1 MIHRNYDWVMPAEK
15 NRFGVFFVAMVFM
28 FVASVMAVAPVGAN
42 NGNGSGNASEK
53 GNSLQAVAEPVD
65 LEEGDVE
72 VMTSDSDASNFDEEF
87 TYYVV
92 RHGVEYD
99 RAVYREPARLG
110 GENFDLT
117 GSDVG
122 SSWFGVSAPR
132 DGTQHKIDHKGL
144 VSLYFIIENDGDL
157 RVSDEDEDV
166 VIDGDVEVKSL
177 QVQFNGKGELLHAN
191 GIEPTE

>member
-15 NRFGVFFVAMVFM
+15 NRFGVFFVAVVFI

-53 GNSLQAVAEPVD
+53 GSSLQAVAEPVD

-72 VMTSDSDASNFDEEF
+72 VKTSDPNASNFEEEF

-122 SSWFGVSAPR
+122 SFWFGVSAP
-132 DGTQHKIDHKGL
+132 DTGGVQHKIDHKGQ
-144 VSLYFIIENDGDL
+144 VSLYFIIENDG
-157 RVSDEDEDV
+157 
-166 VIDGDVEVKSL
+166 DGDVEVKSL
-177 QVQFNGKGELLHAN
+177 QVQFNGKGELLRAN

>member
-1 MIHRNYDWVMPAEK
+1 MAQAKYNWVMPAEK
-15 NRFGVFFVAMVFM
+15 NRFGVFFVAVVFA

-42 NGNGSGNASEK
+42 NGNGNASEK
-53 GNSLQAVAEPVD
+53 GNSLRAVAEPVE

-72 VMTSDSDASNFDEEF
+72 VKTSDPSASNFDEEF
-87 TYYVV
+87 TYYVM

-122 SSWFGVSAPR
+122 SFWFGVSAPE
-132 DGTQHKIDHKGL
+132 DGVQHKIDHQGQ
-144 VSLYFIIENDGDL
+144 VSLYFVVENEG
-157 RVSDEDEDV
+157 EDEV
-166 VIDGDVEVKSL
+166 RSL
-177 QVQFNGKGELLHAN
+177 KVQFNGQGELLHAN
-191 GIEPTE
+191 GVEPTE

>member
-1 MIHRNYDWVMPAEK
+1 MPAQK
-15 NRFGVFFVAMVFM
+15 NRFGVFFVAVVFA
-28 FVASVMAVAPVGAN
+28 FVASVMAIAPVGAN
-42 NGNGSGNASEK
+42 NGNGNGNASEK
-53 GNSLQAVAEPVD
+53 GNSLHAVAEPVE

-72 VMTSDSDASNFDEEF
+72 VKTSDPNASNFEEEF

-122 SSWFGVSAPR
+122 SFWFGVSAPE
-132 DGTQHKIDHKGL
+132 DGVQHKIDHQGQ
-144 VSLYFIIENDGDL
+144 VSLYFIVENEG
-157 RVSDEDEDV
+157 ED
-166 VIDGDVEVKSL
+166 EVKSL
-177 QVQFNGKGELLHAN
+177 KVQFNGQGKLLHAN
-191 GIEPTE
+191 SVEPTE